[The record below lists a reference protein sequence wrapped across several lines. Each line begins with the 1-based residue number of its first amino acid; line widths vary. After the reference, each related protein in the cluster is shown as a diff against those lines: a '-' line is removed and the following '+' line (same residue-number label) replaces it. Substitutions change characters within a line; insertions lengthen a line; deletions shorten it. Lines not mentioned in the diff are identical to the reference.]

1 MKAKRFYPIVCVN
14 LKNNTPGRFQKS
26 SQALLQL
33 CAKTWNTIL
42 VLLSFS
48 PPSFNQAYLIGLVS
62 NKAIC
67 QFWLWDYNP
76 SLILLNLG
84 FFSYLGAF
92 GLTPMAIWAV
102 EFSNGEYK
110 IRKIFTS
117 QNFNSFRQFLFPFFL
132 LIVWSS
138 WDFVRFHDILFQT
151 DAKNFSSLSWK
162 TKKLYH

>member
-62 NKAIC
+62 NKAI
-67 QFWLWDYNP
+67 LIMELYNP
-76 SLILLNLG
+76 SLILLNPG
-84 FFSYLGAF
+84 FLSYC
-92 GLTPMAIWAV
+92 
-102 EFSNGEYK
+102 
-110 IRKIFTS
+110 
-117 QNFNSFRQFLFPFFL
+117 
-132 LIVWSS
+132 
-138 WDFVRFHDILFQT
+138 
-151 DAKNFSSLSWK
+151 
-162 TKKLYH
+162 